1 MENKDTRLKVYSI
14 IGWIF
19 YLFPLVVMILWIV
32 SVYSGSTEIERAV
45 IFNSY
50 FPEFMTQNRIIPI
63 TSTVFSLIAIVFCT
77 MGLKVEAKGMTI
89 INIFVII
96 FALLVFVLNIFSFL

>member
-1 MENKDTRLKVYSI
+1 MDNKDTRLKIYSV

-19 YLFPLVVMILWIV
+19 FLFPLVVMILWII

-45 IFNSY
+45 IFKNY
-50 FPEFMTQNRIIPI
+50 FPEFMTQNKIIPI
-63 TSTVFSLIAIVFCT
+63 TSTVFSLISVIFCT

-96 FALLVFVLNIFSFL
+96 IALLVFVLNIFSFL